1 MSLTN
6 QGKPARIKS
15 VAGNNTGTAAEDVY
29 TCPANCRADI
39 SFIHILNVGSSNTV
53 TLAWFQATGSVTTK
67 ILSAKSMAQ
76 GDFQQFSDISI
87 ILTAGDKI
95 QVTPGS
101 SGDVETIVTITE
113 TFNPVG

>member
-29 TCPANCRADI
+29 TCPANCRADV
-39 SFIHILNVGSSNTV
+39 SFIHVLNVGATNTV
-53 TLAWFQATGSVTTK
+53 TLEWFQATGSVTTK
-67 ILSAKSMAQ
+67 ILSAKSFAT
-76 GDFQQFSDISI
+76 GAFEQFTDIRI
-87 ILTAGDKI
+87 ILSAGDKI
-95 QVTPGS
+95 KVTPGS
-101 SGDVETIVTITE
+101 AGDVETIITITE

>member
-1 MSLTN
+1 MSLLN

-39 SFIHILNVGSSNTV
+39 SFIHVLNVGATNTI
-53 TLAWFQATGSVTTK
+53 TLDWLQATGSVSTK
-67 ILSAKSMAQ
+67 ILSAKSFAT
-76 GDFQQFSDISI
+76 GAFEQFADLRV

-95 QVTPGS
+95 RITPGS
-101 SGDVETIVTITE
+101 SGDVETIVTVTE